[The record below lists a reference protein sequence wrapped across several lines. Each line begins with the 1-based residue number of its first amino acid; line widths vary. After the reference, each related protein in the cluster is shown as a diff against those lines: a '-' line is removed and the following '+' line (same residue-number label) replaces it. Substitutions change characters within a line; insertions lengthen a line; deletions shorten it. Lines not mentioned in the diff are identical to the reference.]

1 MYNFEVVNL
10 DLIEEILAF
19 IVDGDHDYPREGAI
33 LIFLPGVMEITNAC
47 QQLGCECLHLSAFT
61 GM

>member
-19 IVDGDHDYPREGAI
+19 IVEGEHDYPRNGAI
-33 LIFLPGVMEITNAC
+33 LVFLPGIQEIVNAC
-47 QQLGCECLHLSAFT
+47 EQLACE
-61 GM
+61 